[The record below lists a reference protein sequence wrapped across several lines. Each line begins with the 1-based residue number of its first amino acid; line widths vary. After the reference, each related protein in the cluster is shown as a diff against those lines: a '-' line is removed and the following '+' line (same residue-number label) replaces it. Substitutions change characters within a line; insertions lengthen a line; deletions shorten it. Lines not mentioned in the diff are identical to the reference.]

1 MFLRSFSEV
10 CGSCAVVDSF
20 APGVERIPAVVEF
33 RSSLICKVLSL
44 KVSSDSFKGA
54 NWPLMVVASCVR
66 VIMCS

>member
-10 CGSCAVVDSF
+10 CGSCAVVDSI

-44 KVSSDSFKGA
+44 EVSSDSFKSA
-54 NWPLMVVASCVR
+54 N
-66 VIMCS
+66 